1 MNVISA
7 KTYMASAAYKNVV
20 SHYSSTLSIN
30 SLLGLD
36 VSTFKIDFMF
46 VLPLTFSPF
55 EPITLEIDLKLSN
68 DEIAHCTI
76 NMKAPFD
83 WDDNIFL
90 RAFMTITLDW
100 SGVNVTS
107 NTTFYIPSNN
117 PDLVTPITCSSN
129 RNMTLA
135 TGEFRFIVSSGLHVH
150 KQLEWKKLTRVSA
163 GDFRAMG
170 GDDYIRRTSSQL
182 IEYINAGYNKYDFW
196 HTCMSRLDQDYLV
209 AGKISTLLNT
219 STETIDDILKL
230 SNSISTR
237 LTDFDLDSWKLLPKR
252 DYYDWKFANTDLL
265 VTANHTINESSHSNT
280 LSAVNSVNS
289 ALAVTS
295 TAVSAIPTLI
305 NNKATVTD
313 KAIDDVS
320 KQVLKIGSDIAS
332 FIDPASNAGL
342 ATNAAVSSLFSSLND
357 VQSADRAYY
366 RSAIVDNTR
375 LVTSVLNYVSTP
387 SLDNDL
393 HRKVDLLS
401 NQVQFLVDGLKII
414 NGNSGIDI
422 GTIAYL
428 TTKVTD
434 SQSILNDFRSEAKGS
449 FSAQAT
455 FSSDTSSAL
464 DSKLDGLIDKVADNH
479 LSTMNNFGFLG
490 SNVDNISTNLNS
502 AITPNAIG
510 VVGSSQSFVRKLFVS
525 NNQVDVSPL
534 SHRRVT
540 PLLHSLPYLYSA
552 ERDAAKYMILESFSG
567 VLASSITTM
576 ILEPGYTLFYCV
588 DVTYIP
594 KNINMHYK
602 SQFVPQFFEMA

>member
-1 MNVISA
+1 
-7 KTYMASAAYKNVV
+7 
-20 SHYSSTLSIN
+20 
-30 SLLGLD
+30 
-36 VSTFKIDFMF
+36 MF

-68 DEIAHCTI
+68 DEFARCTI

-83 WDDNIFL
+83 WDDNVFL
-90 RAFMTITLDW
+90 RAFMTITLEW

-107 NTTFYIPSNN
+107 NTTNYIPSSN
-117 PDLVTPITCSSN
+117 PDLVTPITCSAN

-135 TGEFRFIVSSGLHVH
+135 TGEFRFIIYSGTYVH
-150 KQLEWKKLTRVSA
+150 KQLEWRKLTRVSA

-170 GDDYIRRTSSQL
+170 GDGYIRRTSSQL

-209 AGKISTLLNT
+209 AGKIAT
-219 STETIDDILKL
+219 SLTMSNATVDDIQKL
-230 SNSISTR
+230 SKSTS
-237 LTDFDLDSWKLLPKR
+237 DLLS
-252 DYYDWKFANTDLL
+252 NTDLGAL
-265 VTANHTINESSHSNT
+265 KYIPLKTYHDIQFLNTNDLITAGNTANVTNHSAT
-280 LSAVNSVNS
+280 LLALGSVNS
-289 ALAVTS
+289 ALAATGTS
-295 TAVSAIPTLI
+295 VSAIPTLI
-305 NNKATVTD
+305 NNSAAITD
-313 KAIDDVS
+313 RAIDFVSQQVS
-320 KQVLKIGSDIAS
+320 KMALDVAS
-332 FIDPASNAGL
+332 LATPDLGDDL
-342 ATNAAVSSLFSSLND
+342 ATNAAISLLFAGLND
-357 VQSADRAYY
+357 VQNTDRTWY
-366 RSAIVDNTR
+366 RDAIGVNAKQVESILTR
-375 LVTSVLNYVSTP
+375 VSTTSP
-387 SLDNDL
+387 DADL
-393 HRKVDLLS
+393 HRKVDLLV
-401 NQVQFLVDGLKII
+401 NEVRFLVDGLKII

-422 GTIAYL
+422 GTMAYL

-434 SQSILNDFRSEAKGS
+434 SQSILKDFRSEAKNS

-455 FSSDTSSAL
+455 SSSDASSAL
-464 DSKLDGLIDKVADNH
+464 DSKLDGLIADVADNH

-490 SNVDNISTNLNS
+490 SNVDNISTSLHS

-534 SHRRVT
+534 SHRRIT
-540 PLLHSLPYLYSA
+540 PLLHSLPYLSSS
-552 ERDAAKYMILESFSG
+552 ERDATQYMILESSSD

-576 ILEPGYTLFYCV
+576 VLEPGYTLYYCV